1 MKLRRQV
8 YELTPKDLG
17 DYPIWEFALDEE
29 GEEGQDEAT
38 VRPWD
43 GTMPLDPSDGM
54 FVVKASLVLA
64 DGTRHLGYLT
74 PPVQGD
80 DSIDTVQPV
89 IVTDQW
95 QLMFWHGVM
104 APTRESIQQA
114 YALLGRKA
122 EQVFP
127 VRYSSEVSL
136 VGGPVS
142 GLISGFLHYRSFSD
156 QTIVETR

>member
-1 MKLRRQV
+1 
-8 YELTPKDLG
+8 
-17 DYPIWEFALDEE
+17 
-29 GEEGQDEAT
+29 
-38 VRPWD
+38 
-43 GTMPLDPSDGM
+43 M
-54 FVVKASLVLA
+54 FVVQAGIVLA

-74 PPVQGD
+74 PPVQSD
-80 DSIDTVQPV
+80 DSIGTVQLQPV